1 MQHEDEA
8 EASATL
14 DVVLS
19 FLDECEREE
28 EAKQQQKKELSATQ
42 RKKRRPPKRAPG
54 YKPNRARDERR
65 FELIHLRET
74 MCSLEK
80 KLEGLR
86 TQERSRQQLTHE
98 PGEDSQRL
106 ASSLECAFSMWQGV
120 ASRQREERQRAELE
134 NIRLKDFLKQQI
146 QVATALQKLI
156 HRRTTWEE
164 SAVLAW
170 SLSVILMNLL
180 RAPQAILKGSR
191 RSQTQTRAASES
203 NNAAKFQDLIDGAER
218 ALANVDA
225 VMQAAGL
232 NDKQT
237 PFSDARVRSDESSGM
252 VIEIVSTKQ
261 LPFDLQATGRAVWR
275 HFAHAMETLPS
286 RVYYPQV

>member
-1 MQHEDEA
+1 MHHDDDA
-8 EASATL
+8 EADATL

-28 EAKQQQKKELSATQ
+28 AEQAQQHQEAGDSLVQ

-74 MCSLEK
+74 VCSLEK
-80 KLEGLR
+80 ELEGLR
-86 TQERSRQQLTHE
+86 TQERSGRQQLAIE
-98 PGEDSQRL
+98 PGSKSDIVP
-106 ASSLECAFSMWQGV
+106 SLENALSMWHGI
-120 ASRQREERQRAELE
+120 ASRQLEERQRAEQE
-134 NIRLKDFLKQQI
+134 NVRLKDFLQQQI

-156 HRRTTWEE
+156 HKRRTWE
-164 SAVLAW
+164 
-170 SLSVILMNLL
+170 
-180 RAPQAILKGSR
+180 AILKGSR
-191 RSQTQTRAASES
+191 RSHTLTKTTTSES
-203 NNAAKFQDLIDGAER
+203 SNAAKFQDLIDGAER

-225 VMQAAGL
+225 VMQATGL
-232 NDKQT
+232 NDKQP
-237 PFSDARVRSDESSGM
+237 PFSDARVRSDESSGGM

-286 RVYYPQV
+286 RVYYPQVYTRCPWLALY